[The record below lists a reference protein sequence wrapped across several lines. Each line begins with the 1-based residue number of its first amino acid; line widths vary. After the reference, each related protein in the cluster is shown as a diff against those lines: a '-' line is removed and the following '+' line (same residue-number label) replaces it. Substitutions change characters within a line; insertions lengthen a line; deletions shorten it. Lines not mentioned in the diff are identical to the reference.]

1 MALNP
6 GNKET
11 LVDGKG
17 VESLGED
24 TLAENLDV
32 NDGAGKEERKQAFI
46 NTYYKPPT
54 LYVLLY
60 LIPTNASRGG
70 STSLPPAEKQKM
82 QKAKVTCSGSSCAS
96 LPA

>member
-32 NDGAGKEERKQAFI
+32 NDGAGKEERKQ
-46 NTYYKPPT
+46 
-54 LYVLLY
+54 
-60 LIPTNASRGG
+60 G
-70 STSLPPAEKQKM
+70 
-82 QKAKVTCSGSSCAS
+82 KV
-96 LPA
+96 